1 MKKNRYHRKFGPILS
16 ETFSS
21 DVIRS
26 ILSSLT
32 DTLQALNE
40 SDLTAKIKNTT
51 QSAKNKIKKFYNGDF
66 SITIVR

>member
-26 ILSSLT
+26 ILSSPT

-51 QSAKNKIKKFYNGDF
+51 KAPKIRLRSFIMEIF
-66 SITIVR
+66 LLQ